1 MHQFLVEQ
9 PELNLRC
16 PGVKKELTNTI
27 KFWLEQ
33 KNVDGFRMDA
43 LKFLYESET
52 FKDEPIANS
61 NASPDKE
68 VVYDDL
74 VHVYTANQV
83 ETYEQLLEWRAL
95 FDEIGKRKNS
105 VK

>member
-1 MHQFLVEQ
+1 LHQFLVEQ

-16 PGVKKELTNTI
+16 PGVKAELTNTI
-27 KFWLEQ
+27 KFWLDE

-52 FKDEPIANS
+52 FEDEPCLRVMPA
-61 NASPDKE
+61 DKE
-68 VVYDDL
+68 IFYHDL
-74 VHVYTANQV
+74 NHVHTSNQV
-83 ETYEQLLEWRAL
+83 ETYEQLLEWRQL